1 MFFIL
6 AEIILQHV
14 DVRTHFTHIHK
25 DVALPRLQTILFSS
39 DLGGHFE
46 WRTAIGGPALHAA
59 GQVQLCEHL
68 CLGNCFILR
77 GGSEGKEN
85 KMLDDSLDSCIDW
98 YVFFFMCAWR
108 HVCFH
113 CHNKNITCGNVRSA
127 IHLCS
132 QLCVYVSTR
141 KCLPQ
146 FESTSMYVIMCDC
159 LSMYAC
165 NACLCVCV
173 SAPMRV
179 LLCVEYDLRI
189 LRLIVAVFHIID
201 SEQRYRQA
209 KRRQLAAAPA
219 SGMGLWY
226 DILCVSAQAI
236 NNSDTFLYAW
246 ESPWFSLP

>member
-173 SAPMRV
+173 CQLPCVCFCVSSMTSESWGLSWRCSTLLIASRDIDRPSAGS
-179 LLCVEYDLRI
+179 LQQ
-189 LRLIVAVFHIID
+189 H
-201 SEQRYRQA
+201 RQA
-209 KRRQLAAAPA
+209 GWDFDMTYCA
-219 SGMGLWY
+219 S
-226 DILCVSAQAI
+226 QHK
-236 NNSDTFLYAW
+236 
-246 ESPWFSLP
+246 P